1 MIHLQNLINSFE
13 GPHFQKNSIL
23 LVNFLEIQE
32 KKPVLRKKIGRNPF
46 RKSNFILKNSTC
58 FHVYFSER

>member
-23 LVNFLEIQE
+23 IVNFLEIQE
-32 KKPVLRKKIGRNPF
+32 KKNCSTKK
-46 RKSNFILKNSTC
+46 KSVEIPSEKVILS
-58 FHVYFSER
+58 